1 MLKDEVDVCFVLFFE
16 CSEPVMQARL
26 LERGKTSGR
35 ADDNVESLRKR
46 FTTYKRETMPVV
58 ELYRGKGACLAV
70 LRGVAQGN
78 PHGHSEA
85 VTQCEFT
92 PDAVSLVSASDDTLI
107 KVWDPR

>member
-1 MLKDEVDVCFVLFFE
+1 VNCACFTLE
-16 CSEPVMQARL
+16 CDL
-26 LERGKTSGR
+26 LASCS
-35 ADDNVESLRKR
+35 DDASLRVWR
-46 FTTYKRETMPVV
+46 LPEYDNTNRVI
-58 ELYRGKGACLAV
+58 RGKGACLAV